1 VQLLSLSFLEK
12 EHPNQC
18 WIQNGGL
25 SKLLVIEARYV
36 LAGKTK
42 SAIDRENLDGLVV
55 GVATSWEVGD
65 GWGGDEKDANKPT

>member
-1 VQLLSLSFLEK
+1 MDCATIKSELLRER
-12 EHPNQC
+12 HPNQC

-55 GVATSWEVGD
+55 GVATSWE
-65 GWGGDEKDANKPT
+65 DANKPT